1 MMSWSPDEAI
11 PEFYTDPK
19 IFSSIHSDL
28 PELELPDWTRT
39 AEEFCDWHR
48 ARLESP
54 EVSAQLH
61 SWIDLTFGYKLSG
74 GAAIRNKNVS
84 LSISDSH
91 TDLRPHG
98 VLQLFSL
105 PHPVKVKKSQIIGVP
120 FLCLQ
125 SQTSEGDNVNAESD
139 DDGEEYSD
147 SKSYLSRESQ
157 TKIVLPEDF
166 DPMAELMRLEAVHS
180 FQTKSGV
187 LNYQTLDTEGHTFE
201 NFKSEDNVLLRDDL
215 RVLGCLLVELFLH
228 KKCLTLQ
235 PQSSFEVRLQFA
247 KQHLKSLPANVRNLG
262 EILFDLEENGSENPF
277 LPPPPVSV
285 SKLTHPLTS
294 IAHFPESF
302 GPITKILGLTADME
316 ETRDEAFGEFCVTV
330 IARTLSPLL
339 GFMTPECLELVV
351 PMMQQLLQTADKTAV
366 LAAWLLFDNVSSAL
380 GNERTTAKFLER
392 INTLYMNGTTT
403 AKHAKLYHRTFL
415 LSLIVRFKMRSFL
428 GHFIH
433 PLIEAVGG
441 YKDLEWDCDRR
452 GLDDTIISDKKE
464 DTQGGGSVTSQL
476 SNNIIKIQSGD
487 AFSDGEVFAFDGME
501 DGDNIS
507 KHSDLDVDIETLET
521 VTQNLSRVRHISNES
536 LNGIIDLDSMT
547 RVMENAEDRRQ
558 EDTNISSV
566 ASESVMWLAQRLGPV
581 LACRHLSR
589 NLLRMLALCYAGP
602 EGVRETGRPHR
613 DQKIRVS
620 GSRVTGDLTA
630 EPVLECLSQLVG
642 LYGDSLVVVQ
652 YLPHC
657 WDLVSRAKRRISPS
671 LESCLLAAASVAHTS
686 IPLLSDSVLMNEL
699 PHSVLAHVLAPV
711 LQVTTSRRVMFM
723 SGSRAR
729 LVLLYKILDALYII
743 GLRIGEEM
751 ARIHLTPL
759 ATGFFSALDKMEL
772 IEAGADADVNDD
784 NGTLTQL
791 KQVLTPTTVFAAYVC
806 FHQLLGG
813 AHLEASLSN
822 GDLVKRLLKVYH
834 HSSALLRPVHRPASF
849 LELQGL
855 PNTSHFSSTSYGGS
869 GQSGNMIVVSQ
880 EGGDTAESSNDFHM
894 INKPAVDS
902 GRHLRGNWL
911 AYWEHELGKD
921 DRDNS
926 FNFKQIKLQSFTGH
940 VGGVKSLHVLDNE
953 NSFLSGGRDK
963 VVRLWSVRNAGE
975 GDTQMSSQ
983 SLFSGH
989 KRSVFYVSFLPGPGH
1004 AVSCDGGLVVWD
1016 PWVMATV
1023 AEYECPGTKTSFCA
1037 ARTISDPGHVILAA
1051 TSDGTVRLLDTR
1063 DKQSQRSGCELRVS
1077 QGAAG
1082 LIRSLAVNRDGHQI
1096 AVGHSSGYIS
1106 MLDIRT
1112 GRLKT
1117 GFKAHDGE
1125 VLTLTDVNK
1134 HFVSTSLDQ
1143 LVSGWR
1149 WEDGRQAASLR
1160 AFPEPLHCVASYEDT
1175 EVIMGSTA
1183 NRLIFQRSVETDS
1196 PSTVHKLK
1204 GDLIKGN
1211 LSQMCVLPLNKQLL
1225 LASDAGNIYLVC

>member
-1 MMSWSPDEAI
+1 MSWSPDEAI
-11 PEFYTDPK
+11 PEFYTDPQ

-28 PELELPDWTRT
+28 PDLELPDWTRT
-39 AEEFCDWHR
+39 GEEFCDWHR
-48 ARLESP
+48 ARLESE
-54 EVSAQLH
+54 EVSSQIH
-61 SWIDLTFGYKLSG
+61 TWIDLTFGYKLSG
-74 GAAIRNKNVS
+74 SAAVRNKNVS

-91 TDLRPHG
+91 TDPRSHG

-105 PHPVKVKKSQIIGVP
+105 PHPMKKSKVHRFPSCKKIMTI
-120 FLCLQ
+120 
-125 SQTSEGDNVNAESD
+125 ESD
-139 DDGEEYSD
+139 DNVESEDDVEEKGVHGHNQIGQD
-147 SKSYLSRESQ
+147 QQ
-157 TKIVLPEDF
+157 TKIVLPNDF
-166 DPMAELMRLEAVHS
+166 DPIADLMKLESVHS
-180 FQTKSGV
+180 FQTKTGAFS
-187 LNYQTLDTEGHTFE
+187 YKALDTEVKI
-201 NFKSEDNVLLRDDL
+201 NSDIKNEDKFLLRNDL
-215 RVLGCLLVELFLH
+215 NVLGCLLVELYLH
-228 KKCLTLQ
+228 KKCLALQ
-235 PQSSFEVRLQFA
+235 PQSCFSVRFQFA
-247 KQHLKSLPANVRNLG
+247 KQHVKLLPTNVRNLG
-262 EILFDLEENGSENPF
+262 EILFDIDRSQESL
-277 LPPPPVSV
+277 LLLPPPVSV
-285 SKLTHPLTS
+285 SKLSHPLTS
-294 IAHFPESF
+294 IVYFPDCF
-302 GPITKILGLTADME
+302 GPLIKMLRLTADME
-316 ETRDEAFGEFCVTV
+316 DMRDECFGEFCVTV

-339 GFMTPECLELVV
+339 SSMTSESLELVV
-351 PMMQQLLQTADKTAV
+351 PMMQYLLQSADKTAV
-366 LAAWLLFDNVSSAL
+366 LAAWLLFDNVSCAL
-380 GNERTTAKFLER
+380 GSEKTITKLLER
-392 INTLYMNGTTT
+392 INALYMNGTTT

-428 GHFIH
+428 GHFIN

-441 YKDLEWDCDRR
+441 YKDLEWDCERR
-452 GLDDTIISDKKE
+452 GLDETIISE
-464 DTQGGGSVTSQL
+464 GGGSVTSQL
-476 SNNIIKIQSGD
+476 SSNKIQSGD
-487 AFSDGEVFAFDGME
+487 AFSDGEVFAFDGLE

-507 KHSDLDVDIETLET
+507 KHSDVDIDTLET

-536 LNGIIDLDSMT
+536 LNGVVDLDNMT
-547 RVMENAEDRRQ
+547 RVMENAENRRQ
-558 EDTNISSV
+558 DETNISTV
-566 ASESVMWLAQRLGPV
+566 ASESVMWLGQRLGPV

-602 EGVRETGRPHR
+602 EGVQDAGRPHR

-620 GSRVTGDLTA
+620 AARVTGDITA

-657 WDLVSRAKRRISPS
+657 WDLVSRAKRRISTS
-671 LESCLLAAASVAHTS
+671 LESCLLAAASVAHS
-686 IPLLSDSVLMNEL
+686 SVPLLSDSVLMNEL
-699 PHSVLAHVLAPV
+699 PHSILAHVLAPV

-723 SGSRAR
+723 SGPRGR

-759 ATGFFSALDKMEL
+759 AIGFFASLDKLETN
-772 IEAGADADVNDD
+772 EADGNDD
-784 NGTLTQL
+784 NGTLAQL
-791 KQVLTPTTVFAAYVC
+791 KQVLTSATIFSAYVC

-813 AHLEASLSN
+813 AHLEANLSN
-822 GDLVKRLLKVYH
+822 GDLVKRFLKVYH
-834 HSSALLRPVHRPASF
+834 SSAVRPVHRPASF
-849 LELQGL
+849 MELQGL
-855 PNTSHFSSTSYGGS
+855 PSSGQYSTTSHGGS
-869 GQSGNMIVVSQ
+869 GQSGTGNMIVVSQ
-880 EGGDTAESSNDFHM
+880 DSDDTEACNDFSM

-902 GRHLRGNWL
+902 CRHLRGNWL

-963 VVRLWSVRNAGE
+963 VVRLWSVRNTGE
-975 GDTQMSSQ
+975 GDTQVSAQ

-989 KRSVFYVSFLPGPGH
+989 KKSVFYVSFLPGPGH
-1004 AVSCDGGLVVWD
+1004 AVSCDGSLVVWD

-1023 AEYECPGTKTSFCA
+1023 AEYECGPKSSFCA
-1037 ARTISDPGHVILAA
+1037 AKTISDPGHCILTA
-1051 TSDGTVRLLDTR
+1051 TSDGTVKLLDTR
-1063 DKQSQRSGCELRVS
+1063 DPRMTGCELRVS

-1082 LIRSLAVNRDGHQI
+1082 LIRSLAVNRDGNQL

-1106 MLDIRT
+1106 MLDIRN

-1143 LVSGWR
+1143 LASGWR
-1149 WEDGRQAASLR
+1149 WDDGRQAASLR
-1160 AFPEPLHCVASYEDT
+1160 AFPEPLHCVSSYQDSQ
-1175 EVIMGSTA
+1175 VIMGSTA
-1183 NRLIFQRSVETDS
+1183 NRLIFQKSVETDS
-1196 PSTVHKLK
+1196 PSSVHKLK
-1204 GDLIKGN
+1204 GDLMKGS

>member
-11 PEFYTDPK
+11 PEFYTDPR

-28 PELELPDWTRT
+28 PELELPEWTRT

-54 EVSAQLH
+54 SVSAQLH

-74 GAAIRNKNVS
+74 SAAIRNKNVS

-91 TDLRPHG
+91 TDLRRHG

-105 PHPVKVKKSQIIGVP
+105 PHPVKVNKSKMAGIP
-120 FLCLQ
+120 LSCLQ
-125 SQTSEGDNVNAESD
+125 SQISEGNDDYVESED
-139 DDGEEYSD
+139 DEGNNE
-147 SKSYLSRESQ
+147 SKHNQSGDSQ
-157 TKIVLPEDF
+157 TKIVLPDDF
-166 DPMAELMRLEAVHS
+166 DPMAELMKLEAVHS
-180 FQTKSGV
+180 FQTKTGA
-187 LNYQTLDTEGHTFE
+187 LNYQTLATGDQTSDSFI
-201 NFKSEDNVLLRDDL
+201 SEDYALLRDDL

-235 PQSSFEVRLQFA
+235 PNSCFEIRFKFA
-247 KQHLKSLPANVRNLG
+247 KQHLKSLPTNVRNLG
-262 EILFDLEENGSENPF
+262 DILFDLAEDYCENLF
-277 LPPPPVSV
+277 FPPPPASV

-294 IAHFPESF
+294 IAHFPDSF
-302 GPITKILGLTADME
+302 GPINRMLGLTADME
-316 ETRDEAFGEFCVTV
+316 ERRDECFGEFCVTV

-339 GFMTPECLELVV
+339 SFMTPECLELVV
-351 PMMQQLLQTADKTAV
+351 PLMQQLLQSADKTAV
-366 LAAWLLFDNVSSAL
+366 LAAWLLFDNFSSAL
-380 GNERTTAKFLER
+380 GNVKTNAKFLER
-392 INTLYMNGTTT
+392 MNTLYMNGTTT

-452 GLDDTIISDKKE
+452 GLDDTIINDKKE
-464 DTQGGGSVTSQL
+464 DIQGGGGSVTSQL
-476 SNNIIKIQSGD
+476 SNNIVKIQSGD

-501 DGDNIS
+501 DGDNVS
-507 KHSDLDVDIETLET
+507 KHSDVDIDTLEI
-521 VTQNLSRVRHISNES
+521 VTQNLSRTRHISNES
-536 LNGIIDLDSMT
+536 LNGIIDLASMT
-547 RVMENAEDRRQ
+547 RVTENAEDRRQ

-602 EGVRETGRPHR
+602 EGVRDTGRPHR

-620 GSRVTGDLTA
+620 GARVEGDLTA

-657 WDLVSRAKRRISPS
+657 WDLVSRAKRRISAS
-671 LESCLLAAASVAHTS
+671 LESCLLAAAAVTHTS

-699 PHSVLAHVLAPV
+699 PHSILAHVLAPV

-723 SGSRAR
+723 SGPRAR

-759 ATGFFSALDKMEL
+759 ATGFFSALDKLEV
-772 IEAGADADVNDD
+772 IEGGEADGSDD
-784 NGTLTQL
+784 NGTLAQL
-791 KQVLTPTTVFAAYVC
+791 KQVLTPATVFAAYVC
-806 FHQLLGG
+806 FNQLLGG
-813 AHLEASLSN
+813 AHLEACLSN

-855 PNTSHFSSTSYGGS
+855 PSTGQFSSTSYGGS

-880 EGGDTAESSNDFHM
+880 ESGDNEENSNDFHM

-921 DRDNS
+921 GRDNS

-963 VVRLWSVRNAGE
+963 VVRLWSVRNTGE
-975 GDTQMSSQ
+975 GDTQVASQ
-983 SLFSGH
+983 SLFTGH
-989 KRSVFYVSFLPGPGH
+989 KRSVFYVSFLSGPGH

-1016 PWVMATV
+1016 PWVMTTV
-1023 AEYECPGTKTSFCA
+1023 AEYECPGAKTSFCA

-1063 DKQSQRSGCELRVS
+1063 DKQRPGCELRVS

-1143 LVSGWR
+1143 LASGWR

-1160 AFPEPLHCVASYEDT
+1160 AFPEPLHCVASYEDS

-1211 LSQMCVLPLNKQLL
+1211 LSQMAVLPLNKQLL